1 MAKSK
6 SNLDDNCFK
15 KVTNEKKVMFYEV
28 NFNFLIQ
35 EQKKLSLNSCFVEIV
50 LKMLNCG
57 YLAGNPA
64 FDTPRVAMHLAL
76 LIC

>member
-1 MAKSK
+1 
-6 SNLDDNCFK
+6 
-15 KVTNEKKVMFYEV
+15 MFYEV

-64 FDTPRVAMHLAL
+64 FDTPIDEKYHNGEPSIFL
-76 LIC
+76 LPIFLLHKL

>member
-1 MAKSK
+1 
-6 SNLDDNCFK
+6 
-15 KVTNEKKVMFYEV
+15 MFYEV
-28 NFNFLIQ
+28 NLNFLIQ